1 MKRIATL
8 LALSLA
14 LFSFQT
20 VATSAAQSKLTMTL
34 KQTPGGPEPIVTLYG
49 SIKPAK
55 SGIKIT
61 VQIQLN
67 GKWQDTRF
75 STNTAKV
82 GTWQVVAVA
91 TALDADVKYRAKA
104 FIAKK
109 NVYSNIRAITV
120 RAVPEISD
128 ASSLAMIDQFGPGG
142 RIHGADIS
150 RWQHPNDAPID
161 FEKAHSAGLRFVF
174 IKASDTRDDADALSL
189 KYVIMDRS
197 AAQAAGLYTG
207 FYHYAVLPDVKTN
220 EQVVLDAQTQAQK
233 ALWRLGALGGYNERD
248 LPYALDLEN
257 NCVALSGKTCTR
269 YLPKSQIT
277 LWAKTFLQIIKDKTG
292 RTPILYSYPSFLE
305 GAMVRD
311 DELRQYPLWLA
322 QYAIDPADPI
332 AQPGLKESGCYV
344 HSWTTSN
351 CSSQWI
357 IWQYSS
363 CGIAP
368 KYGVPG
374 SRLDLNVFRGTPSTF
389 LDLIK
394 GAWVPEVADQMPKD
408 EPSSLTYKN
417 VKFSSSDKPINLEVD
432 VIRPDGRPVVTGTVR
447 FYVDSKTPIEPKP
460 VQTVVR
466 STSGSWKLSIKG
478 VPAGIWNGNIG
489 FKDATGTHADSRMP
503 ISFSI
508 TEGIAPTPS
517 ATPSAKPSATP
528 SKKPA
533 ADGCKNQIK
542 N

>member
-1 MKRIATL
+1 MKRVAAI

-14 LFSFQT
+14 IISLQT
-20 VATSAAQSKLTMTL
+20 VAINAAVSKLTMTL
-34 KQTPGGPEPIVTLYG
+34 KQTPGGAEPIVTLYG
-49 SIKPAK
+49 SLKPAK
-55 SGIKIT
+55 SGIKVS

-75 STNTAKV
+75 TTKTAKV
-82 GTWQVVAVA
+82 GTWQVIAVA
-91 TALDADVKYRAKA
+91 TALDAKVKYRAKA
-104 FIAKK
+104 KVGSKHI
-109 NVYSNIRAITV
+109 YSNIREITV
-120 RAVPEISD
+120 RASAEISNV
-128 ASSLAMIDQFGPGG
+128 SSVAVVDQLGPGG

-150 RWQHPNDAPID
+150 RWQHPNDAPIE
-161 FEKAHSAGLRFVF
+161 FTKMHAAGMRFVM

-207 FYHYAVLPDVKTN
+207 FYHYAVLPNVKTD
-220 EQVVLDAQTQAQK
+220 EQVIIDAQTQAQK
-233 ALWRLGALGGYNERD
+233 VVWRIGALGGFNERD

-257 NCVALSGKTCTR
+257 NCVAASGKTCTR
-269 YLPKSQIT
+269 YLPKAQIT
-277 LWAKTFLQIIKDKTG
+277 LWAKTFLKLVKEKTG
-292 RTPILYSYPSFLE
+292 RTPIIYSYPSFLE

-332 AQPGLKESGCYV
+332 AQPGLKEGGCYV
-344 HSWTTSN
+344 HSWTTAN

-374 SRLDLNVFRGTPSTF
+374 SRLDLNVFRGTPSSF
-389 LDLIK
+389 FDLIK
-394 GAWVPEVADQMPKD
+394 GVWVPEVADQMPKQ

-417 VKFSSSDKPINLEVD
+417 IKFSTADKQVSLEVD

-447 FYVDSKTPIEPKP
+447 FYVNSLTPINPKP

-478 VPAGIWNGNIG
+478 IPAGLWAGQIG
-489 FKDATGTHADSRMP
+489 FIDATGTHADSKAP
-503 ISFSI
+503 IEFAI
-508 TEGIAPTPS
+508 GEAVEGSPAPTP
-517 ATPSAKPSATP
+517 KPSATAT
-528 SKKPA
+528 KKPTT
-533 ADGCKNQIK
+533 DGCRNQIK

>member
-1 MKRIATL
+1 MKRISIVFI
-8 LALSLA
+8 LSLA
-14 LFSFQT
+14 LFSVQT
-20 VATSAAQSKLTMTL
+20 EATSAINSKLTMTL

-55 SGIKIT
+55 SGVKVT

-75 STNTAKV
+75 STKTAKV
-82 GTWQVVAVA
+82 GTWHVVAVA
-91 TALDADVKYRAKA
+91 TALDAKVKYRAKA
-104 FIAKK
+104 LIAKK
-109 NVYSNIRAITV
+109 NVYSNIREITV
-120 RAVPEISD
+120 RAVPEISS
-128 ASSLAMIDQFGPGG
+128 ASSLAIIDQLGPGG

-150 RWQHPNDAPID
+150 RWQHPNDAPIN
-161 FEKAHSAGLRFVF
+161 FEKAHEAGLRFVF

-189 KYVIMDRS
+189 KYLIMDRS

-207 FYHYAVLPDVKTN
+207 FYHYAILPDVKTDD
-220 EQVVLDAQTQAQK
+220 QVIIDAQAQAQK

-257 NCVALSGKTCTR
+257 NCVAVSGKTCTR

-277 LWAKTFLQIIKDKTG
+277 LWAKTFLQIIKEKTG
-292 RTPILYSYPSFLE
+292 RTPILYSYPNFLE
-305 GAMVRD
+305 SAMVRD

-332 AQPGLKESGCYV
+332 AQPGLKEGGCFV

-357 IWQYSS
+357 IWQYTS

-374 SRLDLNVFRGTPSTF
+374 SRLDLNVFRGTPSSF

-394 GAWVPEVADQMPKD
+394 GTWIPEVSDQMPKN

-447 FYVDSKTPIEPKP
+447 FYVDSQTPIEPKP

-466 STSGSWKLSIKG
+466 ATSGSWKLSIKG
-478 VPAGIWNGNIG
+478 IPAGIWNGNIG
-489 FKDATGTHADSRMP
+489 YKDATGTHAESKAA

-508 TEGIAPTPS
+508 TEGLAPTPAPTPS
-517 ATPSAKPSATP
+517 TKPSATP
-528 SKKPA
+528 TKKPA
-533 ADGCKNQIK
+533 TDGCRNQIK

>member
-1 MKRIATL
+1 MKRVAAVI
-8 LALSLA
+8 ALSLA
-14 LFSFQT
+14 LFSIQT
-20 VATSAAQSKLTMTL
+20 VAISAATSKLTMSL
-34 KQTPGGPEPIVTLYG
+34 KQTPGGPEPIITLYG

-55 SGIKIT
+55 SGVKVT

-75 STNTAKV
+75 STKSAKV

-104 FIAKK
+104 LIAKK
-109 NVYSNIRAITV
+109 IVYSNIRAITV

-128 ASSLAMIDQFGPGG
+128 ASSIAMIDQLGPGG

-161 FEKAHSAGLRFVF
+161 FEKAHAAGLRFVF

-220 EQVVLDAQTQAQK
+220 EQVILDAQTQAQK

-277 LWAKTFLQIIKDKTG
+277 LWAKTFLQIVKDKTG

-394 GAWVPEVADQMPKD
+394 GAWVPEAADQMPKN

-447 FYVDSKTPIEPKP
+447 FYVDSQTPIDPKP

-489 FKDATGTHADSRMP
+489 FKDATGTHADSRLP

-508 TEGIAPTPS
+508 TEGVAPTPT
-517 ATPSAKPSATP
+517 ATPSVKPAPTP
-528 SKKPA
+528 TKKPTT
-533 ADGCKNQIK
+533 DGCKNQIK

>member
-1 MKRIATL
+1 MKRIISL
-8 LALSLA
+8 LVLSLA
-14 LFSFQT
+14 IFSLQ
-20 VATSAAQSKLTMTL
+20 VVSSEAATSKITMTL

-49 SIKPAK
+49 NLKPAK
-55 SGIKIT
+55 SGTKVLI
-61 VQIQLN
+61 QIQLN
-67 GKWQDTRF
+67 GKWQDTKF
-75 STNTAKV
+75 QTKTARV
-82 GTWQVVAVA
+82 GTWQVIAVA
-91 TALDADVKYRAKA
+91 TALDAKVKYRAKA
-104 FIAKK
+104 KIGSKFI
-109 NVYSNIRAITV
+109 YSNIREITV
-120 RAVPEISD
+120 RGNAEISD
-128 ASSLAMIDQFGPGG
+128 ASSIAIVDQLGPGG
-142 RIHGADIS
+142 RIHGADVS

-161 FEKAHSAGLRFVF
+161 FTKMHAAGMRFVM

-207 FYHYAVLPDVKTN
+207 FYHYAVLPNVKTD
-220 EQVVLDAQTQAQK
+220 EQVITDAQTQAQK
-233 ALWRLGALGGYNERD
+233 VIWRIGALGGFNERD

-257 NCVALSGKTCTR
+257 NCVALSGKTCSR
-269 YLPKSQIT
+269 YLPKAQIT
-277 LWAKTFLQIIKDKTG
+277 LWAKTFLKVVKEKTG
-292 RTPILYSYPSFLE
+292 RTPIIYSYPSFLE

-311 DELRQYPLWLA
+311 DELRNYPLWLA

-332 AQPGLKESGCYV
+332 AQPGLKEGGCFV
-344 HSWTTSN
+344 HSWTAAN

-394 GAWVPEVADQMPKD
+394 GSWVPEAADQMPKN

-417 VKFSSSDKPINLEVD
+417 IKFSTADKPVTLEVD

-447 FYVDSKTPIEPKP
+447 FYVNPLTPINPKP
-460 VQTVVR
+460 IQTVVR

-478 VPAGIWNGNIG
+478 IPDGMWAGNIG
-489 FKDATGTHADSRMP
+489 FVDATGTHADSKLP
-503 ISFSI
+503 IEFAI
-508 TEGIAPTPS
+508 GVAPDPIQTPKPT
-517 ATPSAKPSATP
+517 ATPSPSVT
-528 SKKPA
+528 KKPA
-533 ADGCKNQIK
+533 SDGCRNQIK

>member
-1 MKRIATL
+1 MKRIASI

-14 LFSFQT
+14 LFSIQT
-20 VATSAAQSKLTMTL
+20 VATSAATSKLTMTL

-49 SIKPAK
+49 SVKPAK
-55 SGIKIT
+55 SGIRVT

-75 STNTAKV
+75 STKTAKV
-82 GTWQVVAVA
+82 GTWQVVAIA
-91 TALDADVKYRAKA
+91 TALDAEVKYRAKA

-109 NVYSNIRAITV
+109 NVYSNIREIKV

-128 ASSLAMIDQFGPGG
+128 ASSIATIDQLGPGG

-161 FEKAHSAGLRFVF
+161 FEKAHAAGLRFVF

-220 EQVVLDAQTQAQK
+220 EQVILDAQTQAQK

-277 LWAKTFLQIIKDKTG
+277 LWAKTFLQIIKEKTG
-292 RTPILYSYPSFLE
+292 RTPIIYSYPSFLE

-394 GAWVPEVADQMPKD
+394 GAWVPEAADQMPKN

-447 FYVDSKTPIEPKP
+447 FYVDSQTPIEPKP

-466 STSGSWKLSIKG
+466 ATSGSWKLSIKG
-478 VPAGIWNGNIG
+478 IPAGIWNGNIG
-489 FKDATGTHADSRMP
+489 FKDATGTHADSKLP

-508 TEGIAPTPS
+508 TEGVAPTPAPTPS
-517 ATPSAKPSATP
+517 TKPSVTP
-528 SKKPA
+528 TKKPTT
-533 ADGCKNQIK
+533 DGCKNQIK

>member
-1 MKRIATL
+1 MKRIASV

-14 LFSFQT
+14 LFSIQT
-20 VATSAAQSKLTMTL
+20 VATSAATSKLTMTL

-49 SIKPAK
+49 SVKPAK
-55 SGIKIT
+55 SGIRVT

-75 STNTAKV
+75 STKTAKV
-82 GTWQVVAVA
+82 GTWQVVAIA
-91 TALDADVKYRAKA
+91 TALDAEVKYRAKA

-109 NVYSNIRAITV
+109 NVYSNIREITV

-128 ASSLAMIDQFGPGG
+128 ASSIATIDQLGPGG

-161 FEKAHSAGLRFVF
+161 FEKAHAAGLRFVF

-220 EQVVLDAQTQAQK
+220 EQVILDAQTQAQK

-277 LWAKTFLQIIKDKTG
+277 LWAKTFLQIIKEKTG
-292 RTPILYSYPSFLE
+292 RTPIIYSYPSFLE

-374 SRLDLNVFRGTPSTF
+374 SRLDLNVFRGTPSSF
-389 LDLIK
+389 MDLIK
-394 GAWVPEVADQMPKD
+394 GAWVPEVADQMPKN

-417 VKFSSSDKPINLEVD
+417 VRFSSSDKPINLEVD
-432 VIRPDGRPVVTGTVR
+432 VVRPDGRPVVTGTVR
-447 FYVDSKTPIEPKP
+447 FYVDSQTPIEPKP

-466 STSGSWKLSIKG
+466 STSGSWKLIIKG

-489 FKDATGTHADSRMP
+489 FKDATGTHADSKLP

-508 TEGIAPTPS
+508 TEGVAPTPAPTPS
-517 ATPSAKPSATP
+517 TKPSVTP
-528 SKKPA
+528 TKKPTT
-533 ADGCKNQIK
+533 DGCKNQIK